1 LLGEK
6 RKDTWI
12 YEMKKYKALEKSLKN
27 RALYLPKLVDCR
39 TT

>member
-12 YEMKKYKALEKSLKN
+12 YEDKKYKALEKSLKN
-27 RALYLPKLVDCR
+27 KELYRQKLVDCR